1 MKNRNKTTKFPVA
14 RIKKIM
20 QKDEEVGKV
29 AQATPIVISKALE
42 LFLQLVV
49 DEASR
54 VTASRGSKKVEAYHL
69 CVPSLSALIPPLLRI
84 PYRRHSRK
92 HAIETTEMLDFLKEL
107 VEGVPDPSAGGTI
120 PFDVPGDGDP
130 TSSRRKGKKVVVD
143 DGDEDGAAPAPA
155 KKRRRKKKVEVR
167 EPDSGGPAAMTD
179 GDEAMQDVAPPNR
192 GDENWDVDDE
202 TGEYR

>member
-49 DEASR
+49 DEAAR
-54 VTASRGSKKVEAYHL
+54 VTTSRGSKKVESYHL
-69 CVPSLSALIPPLLRI
+69 
-84 PYRRHSRK
+84 K

-107 VEGVPDPSAGGTI
+107 VEGVPDPSAGGKI
-120 PFDVPGDGDP
+120 SLDQPGENEH
-130 TSSRRKGKKVVVD
+130 TSSRRKGKKAVASAVD
-143 DGDEDGAAPAPA
+143 DGDEDGNRAPPT
-155 KKRRRKKKVEVR
+155 KRRRRKKKEEVR
-167 EPDSGGPAAMTD
+167 EADGGAPN
-179 GDEAMQDVAPPNR
+179 GDCEEAMQDVAPPSR
-192 GDENWDVDDE
+192 RDENWDMDDE
-202 TGEYR
+202 SGGY

>member
-1 MKNRNKTTKFPVA
+1 MKNRNKSTKFPVA

-54 VTASRGSKKVEAYHL
+54 VTVARGSKKVEAYHL
-69 CVPSLSALIPPLLRI
+69 
-84 PYRRHSRK
+84 K

-107 VEGVPDPSAGGTI
+107 VEGIPDPSAGGTI
-120 PFDVPGDGDP
+120 PFDVPGVNDS
-130 TSSRRKGKKVVVD
+130 TTSRRKGKKPVVVD
-143 DGDEDGAAPAPA
+143 DADEDGVATAPT
-155 KKRRRKKKVEVR
+155 KKRRRKKKVEAR
-167 EPDSGGPAAMTD
+167 EPDSRGGTAAMAD
-179 GDEAMQDVAPPNR
+179 GDRDDQMQDIAPPNR
-192 GDENWDVDDE
+192 VDENWDLDDE
-202 TGEYR
+202 TAGHQ